1 MRHVGKAVK
10 GHTVMS
16 RGAML
21 TDKTSQV
28 HLIGI
33 APWGIVEHRS
43 ELIGKVRSILRV
55 SPWMHQAGVL
65 HAISPIS
72 MKLGQFKGSTPKLKM
87 TNWFVVWIFM
97 VGDSPPNWF
106 N

>member
-1 MRHVGKAVK
+1 MKHVGKAVK

-43 ELIGKVRSILRV
+43 ELIGEVRSILKALSSTHEEDIMFACLLSV
-55 SPWMHQAGVL
+55 EQQQQV
-65 HAISPIS
+65 
-72 MKLGQFKGSTPKLKM
+72 FK
-87 TNWFVVWIFM
+87 
-97 VGDSPPNWF
+97 
-106 N
+106 

>member
-1 MRHVGKAVK
+1 
-10 GHTVMS
+10 MS

-43 ELIGKVRSILRV
+43 ELIGEVRSILKALSSTQEEDIMFACLLSV
-55 SPWMHQAGVL
+55 EQQQQV
-65 HAISPIS
+65 
-72 MKLGQFKGSTPKLKM
+72 FK
-87 TNWFVVWIFM
+87 
-97 VGDSPPNWF
+97 
-106 N
+106 